1 MESALLLAECEINSP
16 PPELDPLRY
25 LPLRNGSVIDLE
37 RCLTVKDIFEL
48 DLRQCRMAVLS
59 ACETGFSD
67 IRSSTDEYV
76 GLPSAFLFAGTR
88 TVVSSLWAVSDLA
101 TALLMVRFYELL
113 KDQKNP
119 STYLCPR
126 VSLHQAQIWLRD
138 STAGELTYW
147 VQRMPLSGSGLS
159 LLAYLSKIDRE
170 VQPFSQPQFW
180 AAFCAIG
187 F

>member
-1 MESALLLAECEINSP
+1 MESALLLAECEIA
-16 PPELDPLRY
+16 
-25 LPLRNGSVIDLE
+25 SVIDLE
-37 RCLTVKDIFEL
+37 SFLTVKDIFEL

-113 KDQKNP
+113 NNREN
-119 STYLCPR
+119 SLTYLSSR

-138 STAGELTYW
+138 SKTKELTDW
-147 VQRMPLSGSGLS
+147 VRENMPSSGSRLC
-159 LLAYLSKIDRE
+159 LLAYLSRIDRE
-170 VQPFSQPQFW
+170 AKPFRQPQFW